1 MSTNDEDVKMQIF
14 FRWAQ
19 GEITATLEDTPTS
32 RALLDALPLESSANT
47 WGDEIYFSVQL
58 SADMEEDAQQVVDP
72 GTVCFWM
79 EGSALAI
86 PFGPTPISEGNE
98 CRLVTACN
106 VLGKVEGDPKTL
118 SSVISGAAISVE
130 LCTN

>member
-1 MSTNDEDVKMQIF
+1 MRGPK
-14 FRWAQ
+14 
-19 GEITATLEDTPTS
+19 GEFTATLEDTPTS

-58 SADMEEDAQQVVDP
+58 SADLEKEAQQVVDP
-72 GTVCFWM
+72 GTVCFWT
-79 EGSALAI
+79 EGNALAI
-86 PFGPTPISEGNE
+86 PFGPTPIAEGDE
-98 CRLVTACN
+98 CRLITACN

-118 SSVISGAAISVE
+118 SSVISGADISVE

>member
-1 MSTNDEDVKMQIF
+1 MQIF
-14 FRWAQ
+14 IRWSQ
-19 GEITATLEDTPTS
+19 GELVANLEDTPTS
-32 RALLDALPLESSANT
+32 QALIHTLPLESSAKS
-47 WGDEIYFSVQL
+47 WGDEIYFSVRL
-58 SADMEEDAQQVVDP
+58 SANLEQNAQQVVDP
-72 GTVCFWM
+72 GTVCFWT
-79 EGSALAI
+79 EGNALAI

>member
-1 MSTNDEDVKMQIF
+1 MQIF
-14 FRWAQ
+14 IRWPQ
-19 GEITATLEDTPTS
+19 GELVANLEDTPTS
-32 RALLDALPLESSANT
+32 QALIHTLPLESSANS
-47 WGDEIYFSVQL
+47 WGDEIYFSVRL
-58 SADMEEDAQQVVDP
+58 SANLEQNAQQVVDP
-72 GTVCFWM
+72 GTVCFWT
-79 EGSALAI
+79 EGNALAI

>member
-1 MSTNDEDVKMQIF
+1 MQI
-14 FRWAQ
+14 WIQWPQ
-19 GEITATLEDTPTS
+19 GEIAATLEDTPTS
-32 RALLDALPLESSANT
+32 RALLDALPFKSSANT
-47 WGDEIYFSVQL
+47 WGDEIYFSVEL
-58 SADMEEDAQQVVDP
+58 STDLEKDAQQVVDP

-118 SSVISGAAISVE
+118 SSVIPGAAISVE

>member
-1 MSTNDEDVKMQIF
+1 MTKLILKIGPISLVAE
-14 FRWAQ
+14 
-19 GEITATLEDTPTS
+19 LLDTPT
-32 RALLDALPLESSANT
+32 AKEILKHVPFTSSANT

-58 SADMEEDAQQVVDP
+58 SADLEKDAHQVVNP
-72 GTVCFWM
+72 GTVCFWT

-106 VLGKVEGDPKTL
+106 VLGKVEGNPKTL
-118 SSVISGAAISVE
+118 SSVISGATISVE